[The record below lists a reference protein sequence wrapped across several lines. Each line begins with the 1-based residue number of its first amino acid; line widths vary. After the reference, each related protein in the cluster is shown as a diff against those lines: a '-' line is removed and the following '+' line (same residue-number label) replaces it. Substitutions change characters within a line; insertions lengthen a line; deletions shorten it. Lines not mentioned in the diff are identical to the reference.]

1 MSRDHITRRQAL
13 RLMGL
18 GGAVLLSGCP
28 ADKAVPRAAPPL
40 NTLEPGVLQV
50 GSAFPDPPF
59 EVEIN
64 GTDTGFDADLM
75 QHICQGLGL
84 KWHLEKYTGD
94 NFNGIF
100 DGLTEGRF
108 DAVASGTTI
117 TPDRE
122 QGVLFSDPY
131 LEFNQAL
138 VVNVARTPEIKSVAD
153 LRGQVV
159 GIQSGNT
166 SDIVARK
173 LLAAGDIQD
182 IRYYPYHGI
191 LTALD
196 DLSAG
201 RIGAFI
207 KLFPVAAWL
216 VKDRRDLAVV
226 EQIPTH
232 EKLGI
237 AFAKN
242 NTELFTAVNKGLADM
257 KASGLFDA
265 LSRKWLGELP
275 EG

>member
-1 MSRDHITRRQAL
+1 MSRDPINRRQAL
-13 RLMGL
+13 RVMGF
-18 GGAVLLSGCP
+18 GGAVLLSGCAAKT
-28 ADKAVPRAAPPL
+28 ADAPL
-40 NTLEPGVLQV
+40 KTLKPGVLQV
-50 GSAFPDPPF
+50 ASAFPDPPL
-59 EVEIN
+59 EVEIQ
-64 GTDTGFDADLM
+64 GADTGFDAELM
-75 QHICQGLGL
+75 QHICQALGL
-84 KWHLEKYTGD
+84 TWELVKYTGN

-100 DGLTEGRF
+100 DGLTEGRI

-117 TPDRE
+117 TPERE
-122 QGVLFSDPY
+122 QVVLFSDPY

-138 VVNVARTPEIKSVAD
+138 VVNVARAPQIKSVAD

-159 GIQSGNT
+159 GIQAGNT

-173 LLAAGDIQD
+173 LLAEGAIRD

-191 LTALD
+191 IAALD

-216 VKDRRDLAVV
+216 MKDRHDLAVV

-237 AFAKN
+237 AFAKTS
-242 NTELFTAVNKGLADM
+242 TELCAAVNKGLAEM
-257 KASGLFDA
+257 KDPGPFDA
-265 LSRKWLGELP
+265 LCRKWLGEVP
-275 EG
+275 KG

>member
-1 MSRDHITRRQAL
+1 MRRDYINRRQAL
-13 RLMGL
+13 RLMSS
-18 GGAVLLSGCP
+18 GGAILLSGCT
-28 ADKAVPRAAPPL
+28 ANKAVSSL
-40 NTLEPGVLQV
+40 KTLKPGVLQV
-50 GSAFPDPPF
+50 ASAFPDPPF
-59 EVEIN
+59 EVVTE
-64 GTDTGFDADLM
+64 GADTGFDAELM
-75 QHICQGLGL
+75 QHICQALGL
-84 KWHLEKYTGD
+84 TWELIKYSGD

-100 DGLTEGRF
+100 DDLTRGRC

-122 QGVLFSDPY
+122 KVVLFSDPY

-138 VVNVARTPEIKSVAD
+138 VVNAARTPKIKSVAD
-153 LRGQVV
+153 LRGQIV

-166 SDIVARK
+166 SDLVARK
-173 LLAAGDIQD
+173 LLAEGAIRD
-182 IRYYPYHGI
+182 IRYYPYRGI

-216 VKDRRDLAVV
+216 VKDYRDLVVV

-237 AFAKN
+237 AFAKTS
-242 NTELFTAVNKGLADM
+242 TELCAAVNKGLAEM
-257 KASGLFDA
+257 KERGQIDA
-265 LSRKWLGELP
+265 LCRKWLGEAP
-275 EG
+275 KG

>member
-1 MSRDHITRRQAL
+1 
-13 RLMGL
+13 MGL
-18 GGAVLLSGCP
+18 GGAALLLGCTAKQ
-28 ADKAVPRAAPPL
+28 ADSPL
-40 NTLEPGVLQV
+40 NTLKPGALQV
-50 GSAFPDPPF
+50 ASAFPDPPF
-59 EVEIN
+59 EVEIK
-64 GTDTGFDADLM
+64 GAATGFDAELM
-75 QHICQGLGL
+75 QHICQVLGL
-84 KWHLEKYTGD
+84 TWKLVKYTGD

-100 DGLTEGRF
+100 DGLAKGCF

-122 QGVLFSDPY
+122 KVVLFSDPY

-138 VVNVARTPEIKSVAD
+138 IVNVAKTPQIKSVAD

-159 GIQSGNT
+159 GIQAGNT

-173 LLAAGDIQD
+173 LLAKGAIRD

-191 LTALD
+191 LAALD

-216 VKDRRDLAVV
+216 VKDRPDLAVV

-237 AFAKN
+237 AFAKT
-242 NTELFTAVNKGLADM
+242 NTELCAAVNKALADI
-257 KASGLFDA
+257 KDRGLFDV
-265 LSRKWLGELP
+265 LCRKWLGKSP
-275 EG
+275 KG

>member
-1 MSRDHITRRQAL
+1 
-13 RLMGL
+13 MGF
-18 GGAVLLSGCP
+18 GGAALLSGCAARK
-28 ADKAVPRAAPPL
+28 ADPPL
-40 NTLEPGVLQV
+40 KTLEPGVLQV
-50 GSAFPDPPF
+50 ASAFPDPPF
-59 EVEIN
+59 EVETN
-64 GTDTGFDADLM
+64 GTDTGFDAELM
-75 QHICQGLGL
+75 QHICQLLGL
-84 KWHLEKYTGD
+84 TWRLVKYTGD
-94 NFNGIF
+94 DFNGTF
-100 DGLTEGRF
+100 EGLAEGRV

-122 QGVLFSDPY
+122 KVVLFSDPY

-138 VVNVARTPEIKSVAD
+138 VVNVARTPQIKSVAD

-159 GIQSGNT
+159 GIQAGNT
-166 SDIVARK
+166 SDIVARR
-173 LLAAGDIQD
+173 LLAEGAIRD

-207 KLFPVAAWL
+207 KLFPVATWL

-237 AFAKN
+237 AFARA
-242 NTELFTAVNKGLADM
+242 NTALCAAVNKGLADM
-257 KASGLFDA
+257 KASGVFDA
-265 LSRKWLGELP
+265 LCGKWLGELP
-275 EG
+275 KG